1 MNVLFA
7 FMMFHKY
14 SQAETRPTV
23 GAGHAGAR
31 TKVFR
36 TRELLGRGQHPQEVR
51 RGCKGLKPQQ
61 HTAGPAPTRLTH
73 CKDKLNEVNGF
84 HFRVGAA

>member
-14 SQAETRPTV
+14 SQAETSPIV
-23 GAGHAGAR
+23 GAGHAGVR

-36 TRELLGRGQHPQEVR
+36 TREPLGRGH
-51 RGCKGLKPQQ
+51 
-61 HTAGPAPTRLTH
+61 GPLLQGFRIPG
-73 CKDKLNEVNGF
+73 VN
-84 HFRVGAA
+84 